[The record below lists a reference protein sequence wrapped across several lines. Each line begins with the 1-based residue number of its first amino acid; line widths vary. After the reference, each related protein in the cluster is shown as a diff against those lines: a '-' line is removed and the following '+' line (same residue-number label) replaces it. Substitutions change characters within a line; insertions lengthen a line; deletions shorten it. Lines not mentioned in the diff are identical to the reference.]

1 MSKDFEDFGIR
12 FPFSDKTTAR
22 GSTRVIRSRSGWGLM
37 LGDPLLQSIL
47 TALLVRGL
55 GVGPSSL
62 VDGGVTL
69 VTQCLKV

>member
-1 MSKDFEDFGIR
+1 MAIGNQKNENE
-12 FPFSDKTTAR
+12 KYNVL
-22 GSTRVIRSRSGWGLM
+22 STKITPEMAEV
-37 LGDPLLQSIL
+37 LGDPLLESIL

-62 VDGGVTL
+62 VDGSVTL